1 MIDIHGWVFGLLVLG
16 GMLAM
21 FGLGLAIGREW
32 PSRRAVEERYGLE
45 VSDVEGYNNGREVPA
60 HDTWHAT
67 GVPHGDAEAPVLAM
81 PDLPAA
87 ASALGLPARTVTQ
100 VYRPLEP
107 YADWREQTAAELA
120 PAHLDELAERIDL
133 PGPAALG
140 FPVTEQAD
148 CRRAGELDWPTDTRL
163 PAILTLG
170 QAGDGSDKTFARAS
184 LAQWDFMVRFRDERD
199 ELDRMLAAGRAA

>member
-1 MIDIHGWVFGLLVLG
+1 M
-16 GMLAM
+16 
-21 FGLGLAIGREW
+21 
-32 PSRRAVEERYGLE
+32 
-45 VSDVEGYNNGREVPA
+45 PA
-60 HDTWHAT
+60 GA
-67 GVPHGDAEAPVLAM
+67 G
-81 PDLPAA
+81 
-87 ASALGLPARTVTQ
+87 SARSVTQ
-100 VYRPLEP
+100 VYSPLTP

-133 PGPAALG
+133 PGPDASTLVAAR
-140 FPVTEQAD
+140 ASHS
-148 CRRAGELDWPTDTRL
+148 RAGELDWPTDTRL

>member
-1 MIDIHGWVFGLLVLG
+1 MIDIDWWVFGLLVLG
-16 GMLAM
+16 GIAGS
-21 FGLGLAIGREW
+21 FGLGLAIGLRKDDDERAGAAELRGGLRGGEE
-32 PSRRAVEERYGLE
+32 SR
-45 VSDVEGYNNGREVPA
+45 
-60 HDTWHAT
+60 
-67 GVPHGDAEAPVLAM
+67 LALR
-81 PDLPAA
+81 DLPEEDPGEFAA
-87 ASALGLPARTVTQ
+87 MGGDLAGLAGPGASDLPLPGGRDRAVTQ
-100 VYRPLEP
+100 VYSPLTP

-133 PGPAALG
+133 PGPATNGVRAG
-140 FPVTEQAD
+140 AAASF
-148 CRRAGELDWPTDTRL
+148 RAGELDWPTDTRL